1 MKIDFYLRFQTKV
14 GQSLYL
20 MGNLGVLGN
29 NNADNALAMAFLSEE
44 YWHVSIE
51 VDELFSDSIN
61 YRYVFKNDNGDLLI
75 DGEKQ
80 RNITAKRKDIVVI
93 DSWNNAGEY
102 ANIFYTAPFQDVFF
116 KNHKNLK
123 SKTNNFY
130 THSFKIKE
138 RMDNFCSITSL
149 GLFFEI
155 C

>member
-61 YRYVFKNDNGDLLI
+61 YRYVFKNDNGELLI

-80 RNITAKRKDIVVI
+80 RNITAKRKDIVVV
-93 DSWNNAGEY
+93 DSWNNAGEH
-102 ANIFYTAPFQDVFF
+102 ANIFFTPLLSRTCI
-116 KNHKNLK
+116 LK
-123 SKTNNFY
+123 TI
-130 THSFKIKE
+130 KI
-138 RMDNFCSITSL
+138 
-149 GLFFEI
+149 
-155 C
+155 